1 MSQILIV
8 DDEESIRFTL
18 ASFLNDAGHKANALS
33 TVAEAFEALR
43 LDSFDLIFADIALP
57 DGSGIEILRKLRD
70 EGSRTQVVIITGYPE
85 VETASQAVRLGA
97 FDYLVKPVTEQ
108 SVLRTAQ
115 MAIRHKELEEEKEQY
130 RSNLDAIFRSV
141 KDAILSVDAEMRITE
156 INGAALRMCGF
167 TREVAGTDFR
177 VAAKGCSGHCVEALE
192 ATLRTRKSVEIDRIE
207 CHLSGRPRYVVN
219 LTTSPLLDHNSCFR
233 GAVLVFRDETRIADM
248 ECELRELK
256 HFHRIIGQSRKM
268 QEIYAQIDA
277 VAQTPATV
285 LITGESGTGKE
296 LIAEALHFKS
306 ARNQK
311 PFVKVNCSALPE
323 SLLESE
329 LFGHVKGAFTGA
341 YQSQTGR
348 FQRADG
354 GTILLDEIG
363 DISSRIQ
370 LGLLRVLQ
378 EREIERVGD
387 PRPIK
392 LDVRILAA
400 TNRNLQEKV
409 KRGEFREDLYYR
421 LKVVEITP
429 PPLRER
435 KDDIPVL
442 TAHFLKKFN
451 KHYEKNISGVSAQVE
466 AGLPE
471 YPWPGNVREL
481 EHAIEHAFVFCRRNT
496 IGLDHLPADLSAF
509 ISGLLTTTD
518 SPEEKIRTILLTLQR
533 TGGNKAK
540 AARILGIDRK
550 TLYRKIKDLRET
562 SVRQL

>member
-18 ASFLNDAGHKANALS
+18 ASFLNDAGHQARAAS

-43 LDSFDLIFADIALP
+43 PGSFDMIFADIALP

-85 VETASQAVRLGA
+85 VETAAQAVRLGA
-97 FDYLVKPVTEQ
+97 FDYLVKPVTAQ

-115 MAIRHKELEEEKEQY
+115 MAIRHKELEDEKEKY
-130 RSNLDAIFRSV
+130 RSNLDAIFRSI
-141 KDAILSVDAEMRITE
+141 KDAIISVDAEMRITE
-156 INGAALRMCGF
+156 INGAAMRMCGF
-167 TREVAGTDFR
+167 TREVAGTDLR
-177 VAAKGCSGHCVEALE
+177 VAAKGCSGHCIEALE
-192 ATLRTRKSVEIDRIE
+192 TALRTRESVEIDRIE
-207 CHLSGRPRYVVN
+207 CHLTGRPRYVVN
-219 LTTSPLLDHNSCFR
+219 LTACPLLDRNSRFR
-233 GAVLVFRDETRIADM
+233 GAVLVFRDETRLADM

-256 HFHRIIGQSRKM
+256 HFHRIMGQSRKM
-268 QEIYAQIDA
+268 QVIYAQIGA

-341 YQSQTGR
+341 YESRTGR

-363 DISSRIQ
+363 DISPRIQ

-392 LDVRILAA
+392 LDVWILAA

-409 KRGEFREDLYYR
+409 RRGEFREDLYYR

-435 KDDIPVL
+435 KDDIPIL
-442 TAHFLKKFN
+442 TAHFLEKFN
-451 KHYEKNISGVSAQVE
+451 KRYEKNISGVSAQAK
-466 AGLPE
+466 AGLQE
-471 YPWPGNVREL
+471 YSWPGNVREL
-481 EHAIEHAFVFCRRNT
+481 EHAIEHAFVFCRHNT

-509 ISGLLTTTD
+509 IDGLLATPE
-518 SPEEKIRTILLTLQR
+518 SPEEKIRAIMTTLQK

-550 TLYRKIKDLRET
+550 TLYRKMKTFREMPA
-562 SVRQL
+562 RRG